1 MVPGPKVPA
10 IPGGIGLHIDKALVH
25 DANRLMEMWKGAD
38 KTKEGEP
45 GVTSLLMAAAVTAK
59 QVEDA
64 RMEQEQKKQKR
75 KEQKRKEQ
83 EWKERERKEQERKEE
98 EQKEEDRKDQE
109 RKDQERERNH
119 CLRIVILYTIWNAKG
134 LPWKARGA
142 AICRFVGSG

>member
-25 DANRLMEMWKGAD
+25 DSNRLMEMWKGAD

-83 EWKERERKEQERKEE
+83 EWKERERK
-98 EQKEEDRKDQE
+98 DGGDQE
-109 RKDQERERNH
+109 RDRKRNKNRVERREWSVSCRENDGAG
-119 CLRIVILYTIWNAKG
+119 RWWSGVEAEG
-134 LPWKARGA
+134 LP
-142 AICRFVGSG
+142 